1 VLIAMAT
8 RHHSAPADDSAP
20 ADGIASAHDTDPAS
34 AQLIEA
40 VLGLMPDA
48 AIVADATG
56 QIVAANPGAESMFG
70 YPPGTLTGVGVDLL
84 VPDRLRDDHPAHRAG
99 YVAHPTQRPM
109 GTGPELW
116 ARRLD
121 GTEFPADISLAP
133 LGVPERPL
141 TLTVVR
147 DLTGR
152 RSEWEA
158 GAWLAAI
165 VSSSEDA
172 IVSMD
177 LTGTLTTW
185 NPGAERLLGYTAD
198 EICGQPVTR
207 LVPDALRTDV
217 EEQMARVRGGMHVP
231 TRDTV
236 RLHKNGNEV
245 EVAEALSLIREPAG
259 ASTGISAVLRDITA
273 RKRAEREL
281 RRLLVDGQRRERWL
295 GSISDVRLSMLGGG
309 GIGQW
314 LALIAQRASELAD
327 ADGIIVTVAA
337 ENDDTVLE
345 VIATHGALMTPW
357 RGRRISIEGSA
368 AGRVFT
374 SGRST
379 VTTDPSSV
387 LGVDQPDALST
398 GLGPVLLVPIATSH
412 GNDGVLGVVRLD
424 GRAAFSPEEVR
435 VVESFGQQAG
445 LAIELDRAQNY
456 REQLAVMG
464 DRERIARDLHDHV
477 VQRLFA
483 VGMALQAASHSIA
496 EGPALERIGESIEE
510 LDATIR
516 DVRSTIFS
524 LALRTSDRAGTSTRA
539 RLLDVT
545 SLAAQGLGFQPRLQF
560 DGPVDTK
567 IPEDFVPDVLA
578 VVREGLSNTT
588 RHAKAS
594 RVAVHVDVHD
604 GLTITVTDN
613 GVGMGASTRSSGLA
627 NLRARAEARGGSMTV
642 GTGDTRGTR
651 LRWQVPLPL

>member
-8 RHHSAPADDSAP
+8 RHHTEPADDTEP
-20 ADGIASAHDTDPAS
+20 EDHTDPGS
-34 AQLIEA
+34 AQLIDA

-48 AIVADATG
+48 AIVADAAG

-70 YPPGTLTGVGVDLL
+70 YPPGALTGIAVDVL
-84 VPDRLRDDHPAHRAG
+84 VPDRFRDNHQVQRAA

-109 GTGPELW
+109 GTGPQLW
-116 ARRLD
+116 GIRLD
-121 GTEFPADISLAP
+121 RTEFPADISLAP
-133 LGVPERPL
+133 LGVPGRPV
-141 TLTVVR
+141 TLAVVR
-147 DLTGR
+147 DLTAR

-177 LTGTLTTW
+177 LSGTLTTW
-185 NPGAERLLGYTAD
+185 NPGAERLLGYSAD
-198 EICGQPVTR
+198 EICGQPVAR
-207 LVPDALRTDV
+207 LVPNALRADV
-217 EEQMARVRGGMHVP
+217 EEQMARVRSGMHVP
-231 TRDTV
+231 SRDTV

-245 EVAEALSLIREPAG
+245 EVAEALSLIREPSG

-295 GSISDVRLSMLGGG
+295 GSISEVRLSMLGGG

-314 LALIAQRASELAD
+314 LALIAQRASELSD
-327 ADGIIVTVAA
+327 ADGIIVSVVA
-337 ENDDTVLE
+337 ENDDTLLE
-345 VIATHGALMTPW
+345 VIATHGTPVTPW
-357 RGRRISIEGSA
+357 RGRRFSIEGSA

-379 VTTDPSSV
+379 ITTDPSSA
-387 LGVDQPDALST
+387 LGVDQPGALAA
-398 GLGPVLLVPIATSH
+398 GLGPVLLVPIATSR

-424 GRAAFSPEEVR
+424 GRPTFSREETR
-435 VVESFGQQAG
+435 VAESFGQQAG

-483 VGMALQAASHSIA
+483 VGMALQAASRSIA
-496 EGPALERIGESIEE
+496 DEPALERIGESIEE

-524 LALRTSDRAGTSTRA
+524 LALRTTDRVGTSTRA

-578 VVREGLSNTT
+578 VVREGLSNAT

-594 RVAVHVDVHD
+594 RVEVHVDVHD

-613 GVGMGASTRSSGLA
+613 GVGMSDGTRSSGLA

-642 GTGDTRGTR
+642 GTGEKRGTR
-651 LRWQVPLPL
+651 LRWQVPLPH